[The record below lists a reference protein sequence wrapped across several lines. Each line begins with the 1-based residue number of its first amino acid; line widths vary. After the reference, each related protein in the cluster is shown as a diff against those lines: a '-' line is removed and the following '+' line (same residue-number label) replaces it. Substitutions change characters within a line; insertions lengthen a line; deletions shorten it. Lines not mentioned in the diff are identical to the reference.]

1 MLNIPQYLSKTR
13 TMLSI
18 TKKFMCFF
26 MFFNGFL
33 WKLLAIFPI
42 FYLNRV
48 LGVRV
53 VIVTDPLEE
62 ILAQPGD
69 DPRLVIIVTF
79 PHHRVALSSPGLTVG
94 EDADIVAVK

>member
-1 MLNIPQYLSKTR
+1 
-13 TMLSI
+13 
-18 TKKFMCFF
+18 

-33 WKLLAIFPI
+33 SKLLTTFPI

-62 ILAQPGD
+62 ILTQPGD
-69 DPRLVIIVTF
+69 DPRLVIVVSL
-79 PHHRVALSSPGLTVG
+79 PHHRVAFTSPSLAVG
-94 EDADIVAVK
+94 EDANIVAVE